1 MMFSDLVFS
10 GKVLKELREEA
21 GLSLD
26 ALANELKATGLDV
39 SRQTILNM
47 ENGISVPDINELIII
62 ASFFKKPLK
71 VFLVSVCNKTS
82 NV

>member
-26 ALANELKATGLDV
+26 ALANELKTEGLDV